1 MISANNPFYVYHL
14 VDEGKFGFYSLF
26 WIAKLHLT
34 EGLIRDKEYAK
45 LICMKKERLYSVAE
59 RRQPEQKWLFELT
72 TKFSPQEF
80 YDSRHL
86 HVGIRKQQDCS
97 SWLHITT
104 YVQDTLARQWLQP
117 TSWWLFTEQR
127 EKKNTKSEVQFLNGT
142 FQIASPYFS
151 LEVPAYPSLFQRT
164 QEAIKKQEKNSS
176 SYEFWRFL
184 TRAAL

>member
-1 MISANNPFYVYHL
+1 MISANSFSRHSTYTILFTRCL
-14 VDEGKFGFYSLF
+14 VDEGKFDFYSLF

-45 LICMKKERLYSVAE
+45 LICMKKKRLYSVAE
-59 RRQPEQKWLFELT
+59 RRQPEQKWLFKLT
-72 TKFSPQEF
+72 TKFSPEEF
-80 YDSRHL
+80 YNSRHL

-127 EKKNTKSEVQFLNGT
+127 GKKEIQRAECS
-142 FQIASPYFS
+142 FS
-151 LEVPAYPSLFQRT
+151 TALF
-164 QEAIKKQEKNSS
+164 K
-176 SYEFWRFL
+176 
-184 TRAAL
+184 